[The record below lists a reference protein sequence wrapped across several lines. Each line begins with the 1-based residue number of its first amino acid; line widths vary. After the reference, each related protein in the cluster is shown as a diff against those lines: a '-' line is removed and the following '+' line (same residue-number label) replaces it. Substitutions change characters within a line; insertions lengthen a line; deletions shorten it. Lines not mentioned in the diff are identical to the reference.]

1 MGRVRISE
9 ADICYSHVGC
19 AAARGLR
26 RRTVIER
33 VLLTFAPAALLGW
46 LGVVQAVEAFRG
58 GLLLTANPSW
68 PIAVEVVRE
77 ILYGSFVFG
86 AAVTLWIRR
95 DARARDGRGRVIAA
109 SHCASFLLVGVGLLP
124 TGPVLWAASNR
135 VSETCLIVTVLGAA
149 LALVALTS
157 LGSHFSIVP
166 EARSLV
172 VTGPYRWLRHPMYFA
187 EFLMIVGLSLGGL
200 CVTYLIGAVS
210 VLLLQIYRIIVEE
223 RLLSTT
229 FPTGYEEFV
238 AHTRYRLIPLVW

>member
-1 MGRVRISE
+1 
-9 ADICYSHVGC
+9 
-19 AAARGLR
+19 
-26 RRTVIER
+26 
-33 VLLTFAPAALLGW
+33 VLLTFVPAALLGW
-46 LGVVQAVEAFRG
+46 LGVFQAVEAFRG

-86 AAVTLWIRR
+86 GAVTLWMRR

-124 TGPVLWAASNR
+124 TGPVLWVASDR
-135 VSETCLIVTVLGAA
+135 VSEICLIVTVLGAA

-166 EARSLV
+166 EALSLV

-187 EFLMIVGLSLGGL
+187 EFIMIVGLSLSGL
-200 CVTYLIGAVS
+200 CVTYLVGAVS
-210 VLLLQIYRIIVEE
+210 VLLLQIYRIIAEE
-223 RLLSTT
+223 RLLSAT
-229 FPTGYEEFV
+229 FPTRYEQFV